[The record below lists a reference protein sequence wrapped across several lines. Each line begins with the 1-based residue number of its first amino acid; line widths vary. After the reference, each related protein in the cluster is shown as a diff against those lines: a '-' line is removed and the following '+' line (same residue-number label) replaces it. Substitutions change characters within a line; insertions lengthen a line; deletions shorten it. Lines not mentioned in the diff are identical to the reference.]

1 MVDFIFVHSSPA
13 VGAGGED
20 CTDPAK
26 PGGSVGLF
34 GLETRG
40 RVSPWSQKSAS
51 HNYISFSII
60 DIVVVMWAGH
70 VLYGLP

>member
-1 MVDFIFVHSSPA
+1 MVDFIFLHSSPA

-40 RVSPWSQKSAS
+40 RVSPWSLKVRLTT
-51 HNYISFSII
+51 ISFIII
-60 DIVVVMWAGH
+60 DIVVCNCAV
-70 VLYGLP
+70 